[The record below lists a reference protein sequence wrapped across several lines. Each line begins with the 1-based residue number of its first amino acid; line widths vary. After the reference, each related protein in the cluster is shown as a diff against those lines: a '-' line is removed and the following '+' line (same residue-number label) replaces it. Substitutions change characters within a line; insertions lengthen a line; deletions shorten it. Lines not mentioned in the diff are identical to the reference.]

1 MKRLLATI
9 RCDVTLQSRNGFYY
23 ATALVLICCVAVLS
37 RIPSLNLNWLL
48 PALVLGN
55 LLLNT
60 FYFISGLIL
69 LEKGEGTLEAQVV
82 TPLRSWEYL
91 ASKVGTLTLLG
102 VVENTVIVMLLVG
115 LNFNLLPLVASLILT
130 AVLYCLVGMI
140 AVIRYTSINEY
151 LMPSLLY
158 TGLTVAPLLP
168 YLAQWDAWFL
178 YLHPLRGT
186 LLLAQAAFQPTPYW
200 QVIYGVL
207 YSTLWIGL
215 LAHLSVRAFK
225 RFIIVE
231 TGGV

>member
-9 RCDVTLQSRNGFYY
+9 RCDVMLQLRNGFYY
-23 ATALVLICCVAVLS
+23 ATALMLIFCVAIVS
-37 RIPSLNLNWLL
+37 RIPSINLNWLL

-60 FYFISGLIL
+60 FYFIGGLIL

-102 VVENTVIVMLLVG
+102 LVENTVIVMLLVG
-115 LNFNLLPLVASLILT
+115 LNFDLLPLVASLILT
-130 AVLYCLVGMI
+130 AVLFCLVGII

-158 TGLTVAPLLP
+158 TGLTAAPLLP

-178 YLHPLRGT
+178 YLHPLHGT
-186 LLLAQAAFQPTPYW
+186 LLLAQAGFQPTAQW
-200 QVIYGVL
+200 QVIYGML
-207 YSTLWIGL
+207 YSALWIGL
-215 LAHLSVRAFK
+215 LAYLSDRAFK
-225 RFIIVE
+225 RFVVVE